1 MPQAQKAK
9 KTGTTKQAG
18 TAHATDH
25 SEDLSRLKR
34 IVGQIEGVER
44 MIVEGRYCMDI
55 VNQMRS
61 IQAALK
67 STEMLIMERHVR
79 HCVKDAIDANDTR
92 LTEQKINEL
101 LTLFQ
106 KR

>member
-1 MPQAQKAK
+1 MAK
-9 KTGTTKQAG
+9 
-18 TAHATDH
+18 TARKVKKIASEDVSEHPVH
-25 SEDLSRLKR
+25 SEDLVRLKR
-34 IVGQIEGVER
+34 IRGQIEGVER
-44 MIVEGRYCMDI
+44 MINEGRYCVDI

-61 IQAALK
+61 IQAAIK